1 MLVRLQ
7 TTAVKEA
14 LKFQTAKF
22 PLAFTMELPQK
33 GRQRQGGKKGQSR
46 LRATAGLSLSILKG
60 DQKHAELLLR
70 FCKNYTRLHFI
81 KINLKGR
88 STEKNKFQSHH
99 QPNRITDRRYKAQ

>member
-46 LRATAGLSLSILKG
+46 LGATADLSLSILKG